1 MIDGILA
8 YYYDKNCYNIHAIK
22 FSNPQTFLI
31 LLDVKLRNRRSVSS
45 PHHRYSSHTLI
56 MQELYMSTMGID
68 DPQKTDR
75 LIVQTF
81 MKELCRR
88 DDKDNHITDSEQNR
102 RPNVFPIEEIRK
114 AVLGE
119 YSLDIVKGALRG
131 HMLENI
137 GNAPLEL
144 LDGDA
149 NVLLTEAGRGR
160 CHEYSV

>member
-1 MIDGILA
+1 
-8 YYYDKNCYNIHAIK
+8 
-22 FSNPQTFLI
+22 
-31 LLDVKLRNRRSVSS
+31 
-45 PHHRYSSHTLI
+45 
-56 MQELYMSTMGID
+56 MQNGDQIEMSID
-68 DPQKTDR
+68 DAQKADR
-75 LIVQTF
+75 LIVQIF

-88 DDKDNHITDSEQNR
+88 DDEDNHIADSEPNR

-119 YSLDIVKGALRG
+119 YSLDIIKSALRG

-149 NVLLTEAGRGR
+149 NVLLTDVGRGR
-160 CHEYSV
+160 CHEYSI

>member
-1 MIDGILA
+1 
-8 YYYDKNCYNIHAIK
+8 
-22 FSNPQTFLI
+22 
-31 LLDVKLRNRRSVSS
+31 
-45 PHHRYSSHTLI
+45 
-56 MQELYMSTMGID
+56 MGID

>member
-1 MIDGILA
+1 MFAPTLYVEIGEPVLF
-8 YYYDKNCYNIHAIK
+8 DK
-22 FSNPQTFLI
+22 T
-31 LLDVKLRNRRSVSS
+31 
-45 PHHRYSSHTLI
+45 
-56 MQELYMSTMGID
+56 
-68 DPQKTDR
+68 
-75 LIVQTF
+75 
-81 MKELCRR
+81 
-88 DDKDNHITDSEQNR
+88 SEPNR

-119 YSLDIVKGALRG
+119 YSIVIVKGALRG

-149 NVLLTEAGRGR
+149 NVLLTDVGRGR

>member
-1 MIDGILA
+1 
-8 YYYDKNCYNIHAIK
+8 
-22 FSNPQTFLI
+22 
-31 LLDVKLRNRRSVSS
+31 
-45 PHHRYSSHTLI
+45 
-56 MQELYMSTMGID
+56 MSTMSID
-68 DPQKTDR
+68 DPQNIDR

-88 DDKDNHITDSEQNR
+88 DDEDNQIADSESNR
-102 RPNVFPIEEIRK
+102 RPTVFPIEEIQK

-131 HMLENI
+131 YMLENI

-149 NVLLTEAGRGR
+149 NVLLTDVGRGR

>member
-1 MIDGILA
+1 MMSIDA
-8 YYYDKNCYNIHAIK
+8 PQNI
-22 FSNPQTFLI
+22 
-31 LLDVKLRNRRSVSS
+31 
-45 PHHRYSSHTLI
+45 
-56 MQELYMSTMGID
+56 
-68 DPQKTDR
+68 DR
-75 LIVQTF
+75 LIIQTF

-88 DDKDNHITDSEQNR
+88 DNEDKHIDDSEPNR

-119 YSLDIVKGALRG
+119 YSIVIVKGTLRG

-149 NVLLTEAGRGR
+149 NVLLTDVGRGR

>member
-1 MIDGILA
+1 
-8 YYYDKNCYNIHAIK
+8 
-22 FSNPQTFLI
+22 
-31 LLDVKLRNRRSVSS
+31 
-45 PHHRYSSHTLI
+45 
-56 MQELYMSTMGID
+56 MSID

-88 DDKDNHITDSEQNR
+88 DNVDNKIAHSEPNQ
-102 RPNVFPIEEIRK
+102 RPYVFPIEEIQK

-119 YSLDIVKGALRG
+119 YSLDTVKGALRG

-149 NVLLTEAGRGR
+149 NVLLTAVGRER
-160 CHEYSV
+160 CHEYGVQ